1 MKSFFTLTKSEHI
14 MTMSDDTPILC
25 NLDRRDR
32 WDIKDRQ
39 QITDP

>member
-1 MKSFFTLTKSEHI
+1 MKSFFSLTNSEHI

-32 WDIKDRQ
+32 SDIEDRQ
-39 QITDP
+39 QQH